1 MVTGLAVRG
10 VAGLAAAA
18 LAAVSLE
25 QHYGLAGRSSPLPQ
39 PRTARSPHPAPGP
52 EPAASSGQISDIQ
65 LSRFRDPGRAVDL
78 EKFCSETVD
87 IIQPAFV
94 LATGDLTDA
103 KTKENLGS
111 M

>member
-25 QHYGLAGRSSPLPQ
+25 HYVLAGRFSPLPQ

-52 EPAASSGQISDIQ
+52 GASSI
-65 LSRFRDPGRAVDL
+65 FRGLQGTQWAPRLGRWWWWWWW
-78 EKFCSETVD
+78 
-87 IIQPAFV
+87 
-94 LATGDLTDA
+94 
-103 KTKENLGS
+103 
-111 M
+111 